1 MDRRTFLLQGGAIV
15 SSAATTLAFPNIVR
29 AGLDWLNSTRTGI
42 DIYQDYVREPTI
54 FFDPSST
61 ATKSLGTFEFPYKT
75 QSEIESIVRGNMAGE
90 VLGFKRGTKIRVTGN
105 VGLNFNVYGV
115 ATNPFLICPYGDAE
129 ELPIITS
136 AKVVNWTLYDPDR
149 NIWSYF
155 TGSKEQ
161 SIWRNEARIPKAKFR
176 SNVRDSLFLPNRYI
190 HDAGTLYLRLDSGE
204 SANDGYTE
212 ITSSNYAFLLSFDQT
227 VADTGNL
234 IVCGL
239 DVRNARYNA
248 FLCTARSPGIIA
260 NIHNIHI
267 AGCQFSGAGLDS
279 TVENI
284 GYNGLVVYGVSDS
297 IRVKELYIAGCY
309 SEDNLN
315 NAYELAGTSGAL
327 VEKNLS
333 YNCAG
338 HSVIELW
345 KSNDN
350 CTVRYNW
357 GDFSGLNGTLNNKAG
372 GGIWLNNF
380 DFKDK
385 TDPTNTLNTNCRFV
399 FNLITRCKW
408 YGVNLSG
415 GSGHVVQH
423 NTFYAD
429 MDATAPDAT
438 DSFNQPIGWR
448 TSGNAA
454 AGFADI
460 SNNLFYWKAP
470 KITKRRITM
479 LAMLNGKLGNENS
492 VPTGN
497 KNIYCYEAERS
508 RESNF
513 IYNKVGQANFMI
525 YKYDMAPYALDQ
537 NSICSSRIIGGTL
550 TESALGFILPTKL
563 PAGRNHQYEPTNA
576 FTPSAAA
583 AIGLATLTDIGA
595 TYYDGSPYV
604 RTHATIGAFR
614 GRPKG
619 AGQ

>member
-29 AGLDWLNSTRTGI
+29 AGLDWLNSTRNGI
-42 DIYQDYVREPTI
+42 DIYRDYVREPTI

-75 QSEIESIVRGNMAGE
+75 QSEIESVVRGNMAGE
-90 VLGFKRGTKIRVTGN
+90 VLGFKRGTKLRVTGDL
-105 VGLNFNVYGV
+105 GLNLSVHGV

-129 ELPIITS
+129 ELPVITS
-136 AKVVNWTLYDPDR
+136 ASVVNWTLYDPDK

-161 SIWRNEARIPKAKFR
+161 VIWRDGNRTPKMKFR
-176 SNVRDSLFLPNRYI
+176 SNARDSLSLPNRYTF
-190 HDAGTLYLRLDSGE
+190 DAGTLYLRLDSGE
-204 SANDGYTE
+204 SANDGHTE
-212 ITSSNYAFLLSFDQT
+212 ITSSNFSFFLSLDHT
-227 VADTGNL
+227 VTDTGNL
-234 IVCGL
+234 TVCGL
-239 DVRNARYNA
+239 NIRNARHST
-248 FLCTARSPGIIA
+248 FLCTARSPGVITNID
-260 NIHNIHI
+260 NIHVV
-267 AGCQFSGAGLDS
+267 GCQFSGGGIDN
-279 TVENI
+279 TVDNF
-284 GYNGLVVYGVSDS
+284 GYNGLVIYGVSDA
-297 IRVKELYIAGCY
+297 IRIRELYIAGCY

-357 GDFSGLNGTLNNKAG
+357 GDFSGVNGTLNHKAG

-380 DFKDK
+380 DFNDK
-385 TDPTNTLNTNCRFV
+385 RDPTNTLNTNCTFV

-408 YGVNLSG
+408 YGIHLSG

-429 MDATAPDAT
+429 IDATAPDAT
-438 DSFNQPIGWR
+438 DAFNQPIGWR
-448 TSGNAA
+448 TSGTAV

-479 LAMLNGKLGNENS
+479 LALMNGELGNENS
-492 VPTGN
+492 IPTGN
-497 KNIYCYEAERS
+497 KNIYYYEAEGS

-513 IYNKVGQANFMI
+513 MYNKMGQANFLI
-525 YKYDMAPYALDQ
+525 YKSEMAPYALDQ

-550 TESALGFILPTKL
+550 TESTLGFIVPTKL
-563 PAGRNHQYEPTNA
+563 PGGGNHRYEPANA

-583 AIGLATLTDIGA
+583 TMGLKTLTSIGT
-595 TYYDGSPYV
+595 TYYDGNVYANSS
-604 RTHATIGAFR
+604 ATIGAFR
-614 GRPKG
+614 GRY
-619 AGQ
+619 Q